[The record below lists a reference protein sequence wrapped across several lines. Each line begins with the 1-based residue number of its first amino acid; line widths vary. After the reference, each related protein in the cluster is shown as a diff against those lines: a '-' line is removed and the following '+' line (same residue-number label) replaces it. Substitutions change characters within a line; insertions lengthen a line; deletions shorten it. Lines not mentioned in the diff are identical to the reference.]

1 MEAINN
7 IEKGSDLANPFAE
20 LTSPDSGLLIS
31 PKTAKTYQK
40 KSTFYCPDPD
50 CIDPERVLFL
60 KSSPR
65 DRPFFCHRQN
75 YQHDFAPETLLH
87 KSAVRWFMGKTSFE
101 IPNNEA
107 PLFKRVDLDQL
118 KTVTEFRKLPKH
130 VPDVK
135 LMTTDA
141 FEFAVEIFVTN
152 DVKEEKKKII
162 SQFGLPTL
170 RIDLSDFYEENWEK
184 CKTDLDFVKA
194 KLEVLM
200 TDNAR
205 KKWVHTSVA
214 TAKQLADNEGC
225 LAIALLY
232 SMGKFFSILG

>member
-1 MEAINN
+1 MAIIDNL
-7 IEKGSDLANPFAE
+7 EKESDLANPFAE
-20 LTSPDSGLLIS
+20 LTAPDSGLLIS
-31 PKTAKTYQK
+31 PRAAKAYQNKT
-40 KSTFYCPDPD
+40 TFYCPDSE
-50 CIDPERVLFL
+50 CIDPERILFL

-65 DRPFFCHRQN
+65 DRPFFCHRQS

-87 KSAVRWFMGKTSFE
+87 KSAVRWFIGKASFE
-101 IPNNEA
+101 IPEHE
-107 PLFKRVDLDQL
+107 PLLVKRVDLDVL
-118 KTVTEFRKLPKH
+118 KTVTEFRKLPRH
-130 VPDVK
+130 IPDVK
-135 LMTTDA
+135 LITTDA

-184 CKTDLDFVKA
+184 CKTDLDFVKE

-214 TAKQLADNEGC
+214 TAKQLGDNEGC
-225 LAIALLY
+225 LSIALLY
-232 SMGKFFSILG
+232 SIGKFFSSF

>member
-1 MEAINN
+1 MEIIHN
-7 IEKGSDLANPFAE
+7 IEKESDLANPFAE

-87 KSAVRWFMGKTSFE
+87 KSAVRWFIGKTSFE
-101 IPNNEA
+101 IPDNEP

-118 KTVTEFRKLPKH
+118 KTVTEFRKLPRH

-135 LMTTDA
+135 LMTSDA

-184 CKTDLDFVKA
+184 CKTDLDFVKE

-205 KKWVHTSVA
+205 KKWVHKSVA
-214 TAKQLADNEGC
+214 TSKQLGDNEGC
-225 LAIALLY
+225 LSIALLY
-232 SMGKFFSILG
+232 SIGKFFSSF